1 LALLGP
7 LVKNRRNRDAGAAW
21 NRPNLLGPETLLIVS
36 PGFEN
41 GGTIPRENIGKRVG
55 GRNLS
60 PELTWSLLPPETTR
74 LLLAVED
81 LDVPTSKP
89 AVHCL
94 VLVDP
99 SRLDDPDHLP
109 AGALS
114 ARRPGAGVQ
123 ILRSAIMRGYQG
135 PEPLKGHG
143 PHRYTFQLFALSGER
158 ISTIDAEKLK
168 RASSS
173 ALLSSITASVV
184 GRGRIT
190 GIYER

>member
-1 LALLGP
+1 MALLGP

-36 PGFEN
+36 PGFED
-41 GGTIPRENIGKRVG
+41 GGTIPRENIEKRVG

-60 PELTWSLLPPETTR
+60 PELTWSPLPLETTR
-74 LLLAVED
+74 LLLVVED

-94 VLVDP
+94 VFIGP

-109 AGALS
+109 EGALS
-114 ARRPGAGVQ
+114 ARQPGAGVQ
-123 ILRSAIMRGYQG
+123 ILRSTITRGYHG

-143 PHRYTFQLFALSGER
+143 PHRYTFQFFALAGER
-158 ISTIDAEKLK
+158 ISTIDAKKLK
-168 RASSS
+168 RASPN

-184 GRGRIT
+184 GRGRLT